1 MASSLIFDRFQEEP
15 GRISSARIAAIASVI
30 VVHLVAFGLLLLP
43 TSAGIPVV
51 RSVAKNIEVIWIKP
65 EKKVVPVV
73 DQKPD
78 TTPKPVVAQAP
89 KRPAPIVSRPDP
101 VVVQEARAVDT
112 SASLPDTTSTLPP
125 SGMGEMSEAVE
136 ATQPD
141 GVVVL
146 VSPRPP
152 YPREALLGH
161 IQGTVVLKIV
171 VNGAGLPEAVSV
183 ERSSGSR
190 DLDRAASSHVKR
202 TWKFQGTG
210 ATQTALLPIDFK
222 LD

>member
-1 MASSLIFDRFQEEP
+1 M
-15 GRISSARIAAIASVI
+15 VW
-30 VVHLVAFGLLLLP
+30 
-43 TSAGIPVV
+43 
-51 RSVAKNIEVIWIKP
+51 IEP
-65 EKKVVPVV
+65 EKKVVPVI
-73 DQKPD
+73 DEKPD

-89 KRPAPIVSRPDP
+89 KRPTPIASRTDP
-101 VVVQEARAVDT
+101 IVVQEARAVDT
-112 SASLPDTTSTLPP
+112 SASVPDATSTLPP

-136 ATQPD
+136 AAQPD

-152 YPREALLGH
+152 YPRDALLGH

-171 VNGAGLPEAVSV
+171 VDGSGLPEQVSV
-183 ERSSGSR
+183 ARSSGSR